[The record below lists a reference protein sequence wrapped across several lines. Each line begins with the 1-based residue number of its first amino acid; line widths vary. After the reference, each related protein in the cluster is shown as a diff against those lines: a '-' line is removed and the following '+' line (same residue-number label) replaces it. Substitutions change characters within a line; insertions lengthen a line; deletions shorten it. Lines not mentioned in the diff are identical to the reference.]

1 MFGYAGKILHVDL
14 TNRKSSEEDIEEGW
28 ARQNIGGNG
37 FGIRLLYDHAPP
49 GVDPL
54 SPENP
59 LIFAVGPLSGTTAPT
74 SGKHVVQTKSPLTG
88 FQGEAVSSGFWGPE
102 LKHAG
107 YDAVVIKG
115 RSEKPVYLFID
126 DDKILYKDAGSLW
139 GRDAIE
145 TLEMIREDIGDD
157 NIRSASIGPGG
168 ENLVR
173 YANITNDRHR
183 QAGRTGVGAVMGS
196 KNLKAVTVRGTGGVK
211 VAHMEEMLDHCKDL
225 IEECQ
230 SAKTSAY
237 RNFGTQISV
246 MIHQNAAAIPTR
258 NWQQSTFEFAEQI
271 SGEYIHPKCVV
282 KTLACAGCPIGCDHV
297 TLVKEDKYGEVIAGV
312 EWESIYALGSNC
324 GIGYFPDINKATDL
338 ADRLGID
345 SISAGVTL
353 GWAMECY
360 EKGLLTKKDTGGLDL
375 TFGNIDAQLEAMEM
389 IAYQKGKLGKL
400 LAMGTKAA
408 AKQLG
413 KGSEK
418 WAMHNK
424 GLEYPGYDLRG
435 LKLSALGFNTS
446 TRGGCHLRSSGY
458 DYDLKGVVD
467 RFEAKEEYAPLVIA
481 REDLW
486 SLVDSIIICKFS
498 RGILDT
504 PEKMLKLYN
513 LATGFEMP
521 LKEFVQAGERIWTL
535 EKAFNVREGW
545 TEEDDYPAPR
555 LMETPINE
563 GVAKGAVITRDEFK
577 LMHKAYFKERGWAED
592 GMLPKKKL
600 KELGLNKI
608 AKDIGVEAN

>member
-1 MFGYAGKILHVDL
+1 
-14 TNRKSSEEDIEEGW
+14 
-28 ARQNIGGNG
+28 
-37 FGIRLLYDHAPP
+37 
-49 GVDPL
+49 
-54 SPENP
+54 
-59 LIFAVGPLSGTTAPT
+59 
-74 SGKHVVQTKSPLTG
+74 
-88 FQGEAVSSGFWGPE
+88 
-102 LKHAG
+102 
-107 YDAVVIKG
+107 VVIKG

-126 DDKILYKDAGSLW
+126 DDKILYKDASSLW

-211 VAHMEEMLDHCKDL
+211 VAHMEEMLDHCKEL

-271 SGEYIHPKCVV
+271 SGEYIHPKWVV

-297 TLVKEDKYGEVIAGV
+297 TLVNEDKYGEVLAGV

-345 SISAGVTL
+345 SISTGVTI
-353 GWAMECY
+353 GWAMESY
-360 EKGLLTKKDTGGLDL
+360 EKGVLTKKDTGGLDL

-408 AKQLG
+408 AKQVG

-446 TRGGCHLRSSGY
+446 TRGGASLIDSRQRRNMRHWLSPVRTC
-458 DYDLKGVVD
+458 GV
-467 RFEAKEEYAPLVIA
+467 
-481 REDLW
+481 
-486 SLVDSIIICKFS
+486 
-498 RGILDT
+498 
-504 PEKMLKLYN
+504 
-513 LATGFEMP
+513 
-521 LKEFVQAGERIWTL
+521 
-535 EKAFNVREGW
+535 
-545 TEEDDYPAPR
+545 
-555 LMETPINE
+555 
-563 GVAKGAVITRDEFK
+563 
-577 LMHKAYFKERGWAED
+577 
-592 GMLPKKKL
+592 
-600 KELGLNKI
+600 
-608 AKDIGVEAN
+608 